1 MGWFSSNK
9 STFPWKNLSN
19 DSKIEDLI
27 AESNENPVIIFK
39 HSTRCSISS
48 MALSRFEREWD
59 NSNKVSLY
67 YLDLLNFRDLSNT
80 IAQELHVV
88 HQSPQVIVLNRS
100 EVIYHESHNGI
111 DSLEIVK
118 LI

>member
-1 MGWFSSNK
+1 MGWFSQKSN
-9 STFPWKNLSN
+9 FPWKHLSN
-19 DSKIEDLI
+19 ETSIQELL
-27 AESNENPVIIFK
+27 AESNEKPVLLFK

-59 NSNKVSLY
+59 KSNEVSLY
-67 YLDLLNFRDLSNT
+67 YLDLLDFRDLSNA

-88 HQSPQVIVLNRS
+88 HQSPQVIVLNKS
-100 EVIYHESHNGI
+100 NVIYQESHNGI
-111 DSLEIVK
+111 DAVVIAK